1 MKSVRV
7 RRPTSPASRGMSF
20 VPYRQ
25 FLTKGTKPAKAL
37 LAPVKKHGGRDERG
51 HISIR
56 HRGGGPRRKFRLLTP
71 LNRWL
76 NQPATVQSIEYDPNR
91 SGFIALMSFED
102 GVRTYVLAPDGLKV
116 GDVILATTTTPIN
129 KLGNRA
135 PLAMHATG
143 VELHDV
149 ELLPGQGG
157 KLVRSAGMAAT
168 ILAHEDDGRYVQL
181 RMPSGEVRR
190 VLAGCYASIGR
201 VSNLLHSAVRIGKAG
216 RQRHLGRRPVV
227 RGKAMNPNSHPHGG
241 GEGVNPIGLK
251 YPKTRW
257 GKHAL
262 GVRTR
267 TNKRTQGMILRRRAK

>member
-7 RRPTSPASRGMSF
+7 RRPTSDGSRGMSF
-20 VPYRQ
+20 VPYRSI
-25 FLTKGTKPAKAL
+25 LTARRPAKAL
-37 LAPVKKHGGRDERG
+37 LASVAKHAGRDARG
-51 HISIR
+51 RISVR
-56 HRGGGPRRKFRLLTP
+56 HRGGGSRRHYRILRP
-71 LNRWL
+71 LNQWL
-76 NQPATVQSIEYDPNR
+76 NQPATVRSIEYDPNR
-91 SGFIALMSFED
+91 SGFIALVQFASGE
-102 GVRTYVLAPDGLKV
+102 RTYLLAPDGLAV
-116 GDVILATTTTPIN
+116 GANVCATTTTPTMM
-129 KLGNRA
+129 LGNRA
-135 PLAMHATG
+135 PLAVQATG

-157 KLVRSAGMAAT
+157 KLVRSAGLAAT

-190 VLAGCYASIGR
+190 VLAACYASIGR
-201 VSNLLHSAVRIGKAG
+201 VSNLLHASVRLGKAG
-216 RQRHLGRRPVV
+216 RTRHRGRRPVV